1 MSDSLIKLGDF
12 YRYIRPNRK
21 AVESILED
29 LGHDLSHDEKHI
41 DEYELPQKDIDT
53 ILEKLSPASLAL
65 RVLINYIS
73 SPEKNLNSLGVR
85 VSNLNPRWFPQSK
98 YEIVGHEVVHD
109 HKWTEQIPNKKFSL
123 IFGDFPIGLSPES
136 YKVTP
141 SVKELLGLNSNSIN
155 ISVNKIRVLE
165 SLSFLDKE
173 GQAFY
178 LFEPSALGGKRGLD
192 FQVIL
197 NDCGFYISAIFNAP
211 EGLLLGTSVIPIIVV
226 ISRHK
231 PKSLFVAELK
241 DEGQAKGLAKAF
253 IGGNNYGN
261 LNQGMMIPVDSFYN
275 FYRLFAE
282 IQISK
287 LETSYKGYKQYS
299 FEDIIVEINTVKT
312 GENFKEKENSIY
324 IPGFESSPVVS
335 KASDISI
342 KHQNYFQVML
352 TSIAINDYMGSFF
365 KSDIGKLTLSSAT
378 SGFIKKINKT
388 DLLKVVV
395 AIPDVST
402 QNKIIETQNKI
413 AAVQSVIEKFGNEIS
428 LNPNSAVEMLD
439 RLDDML
445 HVVDELTEADG
456 IRSLIRSGETDTIE
470 FKETLSLETKNGNKE
485 KYLETGVLKNIA
497 GFMNNKGGVL
507 LVGIHDNGSVYGVD
521 EEVSKFHKGSNDKF
535 KLYFKNILK
544 SRIGEENYPFVDYE
558 IYSVDGK
565 DVLKIWCKPIQ
576 SGMGCYLDKKE
587 FYVRRN
593 PGTDKL
599 EGRELV
605 EYTNNHFNNS

>member
-1 MSDSLIKLGDF
+1 M
-12 YRYIRPNRK
+12 
-21 AVESILED
+21 
-29 LGHDLSHDEKHI
+29 
-41 DEYELPQKDIDT
+41 
-53 ILEKLSPASLAL
+53 
-65 RVLINYIS
+65 
-73 SPEKNLNSLGVR
+73 
-85 VSNLNPRWFPQSK
+85 
-98 YEIVGHEVVHD
+98 
-109 HKWTEQIPNKKFSL
+109 
-123 IFGDFPIGLSPES
+123 
-136 YKVTP
+136 
-141 SVKELLGLNSNSIN
+141 
-155 ISVNKIRVLE
+155 
-165 SLSFLDKE
+165 FL
-173 GQAFY
+173 
-178 LFEPSALGGKRGLD
+178 RGL
-192 FQVIL
+192 
-197 NDCGFYISAIFNAP
+197 
-211 EGLLLGTSVIPIIVV
+211 
-226 ISRHK
+226 
-231 PKSLFVAELK
+231 
-241 DEGQAKGLAKAF
+241 
-253 IGGNNYGN
+253 
-261 LNQGMMIPVDSFYN
+261 
-275 FYRLFAE
+275 
-282 IQISK
+282 
-287 LETSYKGYKQYS
+287 
-299 FEDIIVEINTVKT
+299 
-312 GENFKEKENSIY
+312 
-324 IPGFESSPVVS
+324 
-335 KASDISI
+335 
-342 KHQNYFQVML
+342 
-352 TSIAINDYMGSFF
+352 
-365 KSDIGKLTLSSAT
+365 LTLSSAT

-521 EEVSKFHKGSNDKF
+521 EEVSKFHKGRNDKF

>member
-1 MSDSLIKLGDF
+1 MDDKLVKLGDF
-12 YRYIRPNRK
+12 CTYVRADGK
-21 AVESILED
+21 VVESILEGLGYD
-29 LGHDLSHDEKHI
+29 LNYNDKYF
-41 DEYELPQKDIDT
+41 YENKLPQRDIDT

-65 RVLINYIS
+65 RALISYIS
-73 SPEKNLNSLGVR
+73 NSEKKLNSLGVR
-85 VSNLNPRWFPQSK
+85 VSNLNPRWFPRSK
-98 YEIVGHEVVHD
+98 YEIIGHEVVHNR
-109 HKWTEQIPNKKFSL
+109 KWTEQIPNKKFSL
-123 IFGDFPIGLSPES
+123 IFGDFPLGLKSEKF
-136 YKVTP
+136 KVTP

-173 GQAFY
+173 GRAFY
-178 LFEPSALGGKRGLD
+178 LFEPSALGGKRGFD
-192 FQVIL
+192 FQTIL
-197 NDCGFYISAIFNAP
+197 NDSGFYINAIFNTP
-211 EGLLLGTSVIPIIVV
+211 EGLLLGTSVIPIMVV

-241 DEGQAKGLAKAF
+241 DESQAKGLAKAF

-413 AAVQSVIEKFGNEIS
+413 AAVQGVIEKFGNEIS

-445 HVVDELTEADG
+445 HAVDELTEADG
-456 IRSLIRSGETDTIE
+456 IRSLIRFGETDTIE

-521 EEVSKFHKGSNDKF
+521 DEVAKFHKGSNDKF

-558 IYSVDGK
+558 IYPVDGK